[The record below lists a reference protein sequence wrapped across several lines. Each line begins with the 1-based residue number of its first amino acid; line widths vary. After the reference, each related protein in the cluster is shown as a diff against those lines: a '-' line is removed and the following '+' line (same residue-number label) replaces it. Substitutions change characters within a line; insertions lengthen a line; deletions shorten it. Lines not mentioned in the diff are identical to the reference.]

1 MPLGHLSTHFA
12 YSRLLVIQPEHHHA
26 TIRNAAGYPA
36 GIAGGIA
43 DAIPKADEMIRLAAK
58 VAEREPPHS
67 GGVDVNGSTLRAP
80 DMDRVRVAAG
90 PGAADLTP
98 AAMFTLVAGRLTAL
112 LEESGLQSMKQ
123 RLHSFQANMAIR
135 TAQNEK
141 FSAALEAALKA
152 AEDAGAGADAARAEV
167 GSQEGAVR
175 AARDEVERLR
185 AELEHLSPDDPDYP
199 ARQAEL
205 DAARHDLQ
213 AAEGG
218 LEKAAAALLVAGAA
232 FSTALD
238 QVEQCQREIDR
249 FNAGAV
255 VLSPRPDQS
264 ARGAAETLQKLI
276 AQLSIIGAEV
286 SLNQLKN
293 ETEMLM
299 AALKAREAENLE
311 RARKH
316 EAEQQRARDAEK
328 KTGCAGKILKWV
340 SAAVSVVGMLMTIDS
355 MVGESTGFSIMGKLT
370 ELVSSGISAAL
381 TTFGVSASL
390 ARQIADIAAVVV
402 IAVAVIAMMVLAG
415 NVGGALQVV
424 MAAQNVTRAMDAAR
438 VAVEVLQAI
447 GQLISTAASI
457 TVGVGQI
464 IVAGIMIDIAKLL
477 AAMEDSIFGSEILR
491 DMLEKVRDS
500 ADALYRTSLDLIRQM
515 GSVIQDNAD
524 TGKAI
529 IAHTRS
535 HA

>member
-1 MPLGHLSTHFA
+1 M
-12 YSRLLVIQPEHHHA
+12 
-26 TIRNAAGYPA
+26 
-36 GIAGGIA
+36 
-43 DAIPKADEMIRLAAK
+43 
-58 VAEREPPHS
+58 
-67 GGVDVNGSTLRAP
+67 
-80 DMDRVRVAAG
+80 
-90 PGAADLTP
+90 
-98 AAMFTLVAGRLTAL
+98 
-112 LEESGLQSMKQ
+112 
-123 RLHSFQANMAIR
+123 
-135 TAQNEK
+135 
-141 FSAALEAALKA
+141 
-152 AEDAGAGADAARAEV
+152 
-167 GSQEGAVR
+167 
-175 AARDEVERLR
+175 
-185 AELEHLSPDDPDYP
+185 
-199 ARQAEL
+199 
-205 DAARHDLQ
+205 
-213 AAEGG
+213 
-218 LEKAAAALLVAGAA
+218 
-232 FSTALD
+232 
-238 QVEQCQREIDR
+238 
-249 FNAGAV
+249 
-255 VLSPRPDQS
+255 LSPRPDQS

-276 AQLSIIGAEV
+276 TQLSIIGADV
-286 SLNQLKN
+286 ALNQLKN

-340 SAAVSVVGMLMTIDS
+340 SAAVSVVVMAVGVLTFNPAIIAVGVVGMLMTIDS

-370 ELVSSGISAAL
+370 GLVSSGISAAL

-415 NVGGALQVV
+415 NVGGALQAV

>member
-1 MPLGHLSTHFA
+1 MPLGYLSNHFA
-12 YSRLLVIQPEHHHA
+12 YSRLLVFQPEHHHA

-43 DAIPKADEMIRLAAK
+43 AAIPKADEMIRLAAR
-58 VAEREPPHS
+58 VAEPEPPHS
-67 GGVDVNGSTLRAP
+67 SGADVNGSTLRAP

-175 AARDEVERLR
+175 AARDEVERLQ

-205 DAARHDLQ
+205 DAARQNLQ

-238 QVEQCQREIDR
+238 QVEQCQRESTDSMR
-249 FNAGAV
+249 
-255 VLSPRPDQS
+255 VLSCCHPGR
-264 ARGAAETLQKLI
+264 I
-276 AQLSIIGAEV
+276 
-286 SLNQLKN
+286 
-293 ETEMLM
+293 
-299 AALKAREAENLE
+299 
-311 RARKH
+311 RAH
-316 EAEQQRARDAEK
+316 
-328 KTGCAGKILKWV
+328 
-340 SAAVSVVGMLMTIDS
+340 
-355 MVGESTGFSIMGKLT
+355 
-370 ELVSSGISAAL
+370 
-381 TTFGVSASL
+381 
-390 ARQIADIAAVVV
+390 
-402 IAVAVIAMMVLAG
+402 
-415 NVGGALQVV
+415 GAL
-424 MAAQNVTRAMDAAR
+424 RKR
-438 VAVEVLQAI
+438 C
-447 GQLISTAASI
+447 
-457 TVGVGQI
+457 
-464 IVAGIMIDIAKLL
+464 
-477 AAMEDSIFGSEILR
+477 
-491 DMLEKVRDS
+491 
-500 ADALYRTSLDLIRQM
+500 
-515 GSVIQDNAD
+515 
-524 TGKAI
+524 
-529 IAHTRS
+529 RS
-535 HA
+535 